1 MPDFLYILTKKIR
14 MLKIL
19 TYNLLIS
26 LFIIMLVGC
35 KEESDLKQLELQ
47 KRDSLLTVKE
57 KEFALKAADYKTLL
71 ELRDSL
77 TAMKDSVAV
86 NPLPVDITG
95 NWTGKIVC
103 THSNCT
109 DYVVGDVRTDE
120 WNLSVD
126 DGKIAAKN
134 INKTGVIRMY
144 TGEYD
149 GTRILLASQNTPDAP
164 VNRSFKIEFGTVS
177 AERLAG
183 TREIQVDQSCTSQFS
198 IELVRK

>member
-1 MPDFLYILTKKIR
+1 MYILTKKIR

-35 KEESDLKQLELQ
+35 KEETDLKHLELQ

-57 KEFALKAADYKTLL
+57 KEFALKAADYKSLL

>member
-1 MPDFLYILTKKIR
+1 

-57 KEFALKAADYKTLL
+57 KEFALKAADYKSLL

>member
-1 MPDFLYILTKKIR
+1 

-19 TYNLLIS
+19 TYSLLIS

-57 KEFALKAADYKTLL
+57 KEFALKAADYKSLL

-77 TAMKDSVAV
+77 TAIKDSVAV

-103 THSNCT
+103 TYSNCT

>member
-1 MPDFLYILTKKIR
+1 

-26 LFIIMLVGC
+26 LFIIMLLGC
-35 KEESDLKQLELQ
+35 KEESDLKHLELQ

-57 KEFALKAADYKTLL
+57 KEFALKAADYKSLL